1 MHFLLFYE
9 YSEDYLEKRQ
19 AFRGAHLKLAWAAQ
33 DRGELLLGGVLED
46 PVDTGVLLFKA
57 ESREVV
63 EAFVAQDPYVQG
75 KLVKSWR
82 VRPWNTVVGSEA
94 CNPVHPS

>member
-9 YSEDYLEKRQ
+9 YSDDYLERRQ
-19 AFRGAHLKLAWAAQ
+19 AFRSAHLELAWAAQ
-33 DRGELLLGGVLED
+33 ARGELLLGGVLED

-57 ESREVV
+57 ASREAV
-63 EAFVAQDPYVQG
+63 EAFVAQDPYVLG

-82 VRPWNTVVGSEA
+82 VRPWNTVVGTEA
-94 CNPVHPS
+94 CNPVRPS